1 MAIPCQSRVGS
12 GMSMMM
18 LGGWAASSTAL
29 SGADEGRV
37 EYPLRVCSVQ
47 SCSAEVK
54 ENSRRIKYDECDRR
68 GGAEGGAAAV
78 CVCDV
83 CVCDGGAVWAGGYG
97 GDERAGAGAGLH
109 ALAAVFLVHSGFAGG
124 GGADYG
130 DACRGRILPVGAGGV
145 WGLLGISSGVVELER
160 FVAAGGGLRG
170 AGDGLPELLFSGDCG
185 LEASCGERADRRG
198 ERVDQCARHPDGRD
212 SVHGDV
218 GIRAGGGGGALRG
231 CGDEVAA
238 QSVHAD
244 GAAACSAVPGVGGGA
259 GAGIVALFGV
269 RASVQRG
276 GGSGESATELSDC
289 AGDRG
294 AAFRRDLFFADDV
307 FAGGAGRLAEMAYRV
322 FFRCGPADWR
332 TMAGICDDHR
342 GAHHQ
347 SFAVERDGADEHAHA
362 VDNGRGWIPAGGA
375 FGAASAVWHAVD
387 RDHRVVDYLRAAG
400 AEDDGAAADCLCV
413 VADWGDGADSAF
425 VVAIARDAAGFGTA
439 IPDSMGA
446 GGNALRDLC
455 AAGNERGGAGGERSV
470 CAEVGAGAAG
480 AGAGGVFCTAH
491 DTEGKHERKDLTQ
504 RAQRAQRTQRRNKG

>member
-12 GMSMMM
+12 GMSMMI

-68 GGAEGGAAAV
+68 GGAEGGAA
-78 CVCDV
+78 
-83 CVCDGGAVWAGGYG
+83 
-97 GDERAGAGAGLH
+97 GAGLH
-109 ALAAVFLVHSGFAGG
+109 ALAAVFLVHTGFAGG

-130 DACRGRILPVGAGGV
+130 DACGGRILPVGAGGV
-145 WGLLGISSGVVELER
+145 WGLLGISGGVVELER
-160 FVAAGGGLRG
+160 FVSAGGGLRG

-198 ERVDQCARHPDGRD
+198 DRVDQCARHPDGRD

-231 CGDEVAA
+231 CCDEVAA

-244 GAAACSAVPGVGGGA
+244 GAAACSAVPGFWSGA

-400 AEDDGAAADCLCV
+400 AEDDGD
-413 VADWGDGADSAF
+413 
-425 VVAIARDAAGFGTA
+425 
-439 IPDSMGA
+439 
-446 GGNALRDLC
+446 
-455 AAGNERGGAGGERSV
+455 
-470 CAEVGAGAAG
+470 
-480 AGAGGVFCTAH
+480 
-491 DTEGKHERKDLTQ
+491 RKSTRL
-504 RAQRAQRTQRRNKG
+504 NSSHVE